1 MWTCALGCS
10 QLQGLTAASHLSLS
24 CLQVPEI
31 VSVLR
36 AKLRDTQEEHVL
48 PAAQHSVY
56 LLASQHCEAVVSSL
70 LGSPLPFDR
79 YSVLSACLVEAILQ
93 LWGFPA
99 WHSVCSSSTSPPL
112 LQPKFSA

>member
-1 MWTCALGCS
+1 MERTRDIYVCAYMRIPPLSHLVWMGTEFQS
-10 QLQGLTAASHLSLS
+10 LTTTSHLSLS

-79 YSVLSACLVEAILQ
+79 YSV
-93 LWGFPA
+93 P
-99 WHSVCSSSTSPPL
+99 
-112 LQPKFSA
+112 

>member
-1 MWTCALGCS
+1 MCAYTRIPPLSRLVWMGTEFQS
-10 QLQGLTAASHLSLS
+10 LTATSHLSLS

-79 YSVLSACLVEAILQ
+79 YSV
-93 LWGFPA
+93 P
-99 WHSVCSSSTSPPL
+99 
-112 LQPKFSA
+112 